1 MKILHTADWHI
12 GRELKGYSL
21 KDEQEEAVEQI
32 ISIAKEENIDAMVI
46 AGDMYD
52 TTLPKEESVEEL
64 GRMLEKINV
73 KNNIPILAIRG
84 NHDSGIR
91 LGNGSAWYK
100 EKKYF
105 IKTKYKDVYNSIE
118 LGDCQFFLLPY
129 FELQQARNYF
139 KDNKLI
145 TLNDIME
152 KTVTELKKQFK
163 KNKRHILVGHFLALG
178 SQRSNSEIKLEVG
191 GLNAVDTSLFSDFD
205 YVALGHLHNPRAI
218 SNEKI
223 KYSGSILK
231 YSLSEINQDKD
242 VWIIDTENMDIRFRK
257 LNPSHKMVKLEG
269 SVEELTSNRHGLGLS
284 DLVAITI
291 TDKEIVPNVYKKLNE
306 YYPRIIQLD
315 RKYDMNEPDEE
326 KLDLKQVKKD
336 PMMILEDFFEEVA
349 NKKLNDKQKELAKE
363 TLDQA
368 YNQTK

>member
-105 IKTKYKDVYNSIE
+105 IKTKES
-118 LGDCQFFLLPY
+118 
-129 FELQQARNYF
+129 
-139 KDNKLI
+139 
-145 TLNDIME
+145 M
-152 KTVTELKKQFK
+152 
-163 KNKRHILVGHFLALG
+163 
-178 SQRSNSEIKLEVG
+178 S
-191 GLNAVDTSLFSDFD
+191 
-205 YVALGHLHNPRAI
+205 
-218 SNEKI
+218 
-223 KYSGSILK
+223 
-231 YSLSEINQDKD
+231 
-242 VWIIDTENMDIRFRK
+242 
-257 LNPSHKMVKLEG
+257 
-269 SVEELTSNRHGLGLS
+269 
-284 DLVAITI
+284 
-291 TDKEIVPNVYKKLNE
+291 
-306 YYPRIIQLD
+306 
-315 RKYDMNEPDEE
+315 
-326 KLDLKQVKKD
+326 
-336 PMMILEDFFEEVA
+336 
-349 NKKLNDKQKELAKE
+349 
-363 TLDQA
+363 
-368 YNQTK
+368 